1 MARRSARKCSGN
13 WDEEV
18 KTLKG
23 LHYYNGR
30 SSDVFERFSRVTFLT
45 IHMLTAI
52 IVAAG
57 SSQRMGVDKLFALLG
72 GKPVI
77 AHTLNAFER
86 TDCVDEI
93 ILVGRAERLPEL
105 QELVR
110 RAGSKKVR
118 HVVAGGQHR
127 QDSVRAGLNLL
138 ASGARYVAV
147 HDAAR
152 PFITAEQ
159 IGRVFELARQHRAAA
174 LAEPITDTLK
184 RADENRFV
192 SGGVDRERL
201 YAMQTPQVFSR
212 DLLVDA
218 YAAVAA
224 NKLSITDEVSAVE
237 HLGAKVLL
245 VPNDQFNLKITFPRD
260 LLLAE
265 SFLSQRLSL

>member
-1 MARRSARKCSGN
+1 
-13 WDEEV
+13 
-18 KTLKG
+18 
-23 LHYYNGR
+23 
-30 SSDVFERFSRVTFLT
+30 
-45 IHMLTAI
+45 
-52 IVAAG
+52 
-57 SSQRMGVDKLFALLG
+57 MGVDKLFALLG
-72 GKPVI
+72 GQPVI
-77 AHTLNAFER
+77 AYTLNAFER

-110 RAGSKKVR
+110 RAESRKVR
-118 HVVAGGQHR
+118 HVVVGGQHR

-138 ASGARYVAV
+138 APGARYVAV

-159 IGRVFELARQHRAAA
+159 IGRVFELARQYGAAA

-184 RADENRFV
+184 RADKNRFV

-201 YAMQTPQVFSR
+201 YAMQTPQIFSR

-218 YAAVAA
+218 YNAVAV
-224 NKLSITDEVSAVE
+224 NNLSITDEVSAVE

-245 VPNDQFNLKITFPRD
+245 VPNDQFNLKITCPRD

-265 SFLSQRLSL
+265 SFLSQRPSL

>member
-1 MARRSARKCSGN
+1 
-13 WDEEV
+13 
-18 KTLKG
+18 
-23 LHYYNGR
+23 
-30 SSDVFERFSRVTFLT
+30 
-45 IHMLTAI
+45 MLTAI

-57 SSQRMGVDKLFALLG
+57 TSQRMGVDKLFALLG
-72 GKPVI
+72 GQPVI
-77 AHTLNAFER
+77 AYTLNAFER

-110 RAGSKKVR
+110 RAEARKVR
-118 HVVAGGQHR
+118 HVLVGGQHR

-138 ASGARYVAV
+138 APGARYVAV

-159 IGRVFELARQHRAAA
+159 IGRVFELARQHGAAA

-201 YAMQTPQVFSR
+201 YAMQTPQIFSR
-212 DLLVDA
+212 DLIVDA
-218 YAAVAA
+218 YNTVAA

-260 LLLAE
+260 LRLAE
-265 SFLSQRLSL
+265 SFLSQRWSL